1 MVSEPERVGVRF
13 RVQKGS
19 SFDFECSSYSAWLN
33 PKLRNLFTRIDE
45 LEALQIEHVVIS
57 KRLELGDVDRMVAHC
72 RQHPPQCVVC
82 PSTVEHTNAFQ
93 EFAAYLK
100 QRQRAGVATLANGYL
115 LLLTPIPGWDNYL
128 RCFAIKSKTNEM
140 DTDSVPPF
148 SLMHLEED
156 AAATHKDEGSH
167 PSMPPQQSDDA
178 ASQV

>member
-1 MVSEPERVGVRF
+1 MCDGVRF

-19 SFDFECSSYSAWLN
+19 SFDFECGSSGAWQN

-72 RQHPPQCVVC
+72 RQH
-82 PSTVEHTNAFQ
+82 
-93 EFAAYLK
+93 
-100 QRQRAGVATLANGYL
+100 AGVATLANGYL

-128 RCFAIKSKTNEM
+128 RCFAIKSKTNDV
-140 DTDSVPPF
+140 DTESVASF

-156 AAATHKDEGSH
+156 ATVTSKDDGSQPTTTLQH
-167 PSMPPQQSDDA
+167 SDDA
-178 ASQV
+178 VSHV